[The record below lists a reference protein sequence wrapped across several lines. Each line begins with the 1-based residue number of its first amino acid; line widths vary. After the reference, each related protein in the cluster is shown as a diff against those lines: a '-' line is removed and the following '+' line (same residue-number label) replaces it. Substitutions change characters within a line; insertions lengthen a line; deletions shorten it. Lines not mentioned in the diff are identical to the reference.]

1 MGRKHKRVI
10 VEGVVDSLLGSIL
23 DDVFLGPQNAEGRP
37 WLEAMVKPGEEFPF
51 SESSPQF
58 FKVFVPDQSSQE
70 VQIPPEFLKY
80 FNGVLPYKST
90 ITNME
95 GRSWKVELNEVN
107 DSLYFHEGWHQFV
120 LDNSLEFGDFLVF
133 YYGVNANFYVKIYGK
148 NGCLKEPNPPTSDI
162 HRAISLPQENQTV
175 ENRKSKRLSCIVSSD
190 QIADNNLCS
199 RRPSGLQK
207 KGRALKEADKFT
219 SKFPF
224 FKILMG
230 STYVT
235 RGPVNVPASFVSSVM
250 QQDRQSATLVVSN
263 KSWSVGLCRGRRHVR
278 MITHGW
284 PIFSRENALK
294 VGDVCVFE
302 LVEREDFVLKVSVFR
317 CLD

>member
-1 MGRKHKRVI
+1 
-10 VEGVVDSLLGSIL
+10 
-23 DDVFLGPQNAEGRP
+23 
-37 WLEAMVKPGEEFPF
+37 MVKPGEEFPF

-95 GRSWKVELNEVN
+95 GRSWKVELSEVN
-107 DSLYFHEGWHQFV
+107 DSLYFHDGWHQFV
-120 LDNSLEFGDFLVF
+120 LDNSIEFGDFLVF
-133 YYGVNANFYVKIYGK
+133 YYGGNANFYVKIYGK

-175 ENRKSKRLSCIVSSD
+175 ENSNHSSAAAAVAPKSWHQPGYAECNMWNNCIELNMCLNNAGKSKRLSCIVSSD

-199 RRPSGLQK
+199 GRPSGLQK

-224 FKILMG
+224 FKILIG

-263 KSWSVGLCRGRRHVR
+263 KSWSVGLCRGRRNVY

-302 LVEREDFVLKVSVFR
+302 LVERKDFVLKASVFR